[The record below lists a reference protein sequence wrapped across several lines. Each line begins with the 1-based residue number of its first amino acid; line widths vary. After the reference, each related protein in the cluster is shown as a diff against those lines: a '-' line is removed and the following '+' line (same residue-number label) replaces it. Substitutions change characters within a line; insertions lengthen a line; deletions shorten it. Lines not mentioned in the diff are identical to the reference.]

1 MSLSLSPDP
10 WTGLLLADRYCLD
23 GLVGVGGMG
32 RVYRAVDRQLST
44 EAGQRYV
51 AIKIMLA
58 SLSQD
63 PEARSRFEREV
74 EVALHLQDQW
84 VVRVLDHGLTP
95 IPWGPPPPAAH
106 ESAEVVLKEGWQGS
120 PFLVMEY
127 VEAPTLERIL
137 AEQGRLSVSRTL
149 RLARHIG
156 VALRAAHTGV
166 MLEGQVVQVV
176 HRDLN
181 PSNIFVLEGSRGR
194 ETVKLGDFGLAKFV
208 GEIDTGGLVTR
219 GLLWGTLTYASP
231 EQFRG
236 GERIDGRSDIY
247 SLGGILYEM
256 LVGTNCFGLPED
268 TPTEQW
274 LHAHLTRPPDP
285 FPESLKIPEFVQQ
298 IIFKCLQ
305 KDSDQRYASVTDLDL
320 DLQRAQQRLST
331 HRYTYPGSLTATG

>member
-1 MSLSLSPDP
+1 MSFPLSPDP
-10 WTGLLLADRYCLD
+10 WTGLLLADRYCLE
-23 GLVGVGGMG
+23 GLLGVGGMG
-32 RVYRAVDRQLST
+32 RVYRAVDLQLST
-44 EAGQRYV
+44 ATGQRYV

-58 SLSQD
+58 SLIQD
-63 PEARSRFEREV
+63 PEACSRFEREV

-95 IPWGPPPPAAH
+95 IHWGPPPPAAH
-106 ESAEVVLKEGWQGS
+106 ESAEVVLTEGWQGS

-298 IIFKCLQ
+298 IILKCLQ
-305 KDSDQRYASVTDLDL
+305 KDSDQRYASITDLDL